1 MKACWTCRRRRLKC
15 PGEGKSAR
23 CQRCEADDIQC
34 YAEKPLK
41 WAGSFFVQGP
51 EDVPPSP
58 IATTTTV
65 VKSDKG
71 ALKIP
76 HRTTD
81 NQESSAPTEKT
92 AVSKRKLLPQVKN
105 DKLNS
110 RKDSIIS
117 RSLIDPIFKDLNHDV
132 RFFVRYCMFLLLTY
146 ALLGSSLNL
155 C

>member
-15 PGEGKSAR
+15 PGDGKSTR

-41 WAGSFFVQGP
+41 WAGSFFVKGP
-51 EDVPPSP
+51 ENVPSSP
-58 IATTTTV
+58 IVPTTAIA
-65 VKSDKG
+65 KSDKE
-71 ALKIP
+71 ALNIP
-76 HRTTD
+76 HRTT
-81 NQESSAPTEKT
+81 QIQKSSALTDKT
-92 AVSKRKLLPQVKN
+92 VVAKRKLLPQVKS

-110 RKDSIIS
+110 RKDPIIS

-132 RFFVRYCMFLLLTY
+132 RFFVRYCTFVLLLHTLPPSY
-146 ALLGSSLNL
+146 LHR